1 MWVCYTQISI
11 YMKLFHYIHPDK
23 GALGYISVI
32 REFASKLLFPIFS
45 IGLIILPFFFWPWY
59 EIPYEVPRVYFFLRW
74 VELLTILLLLGLPY
88 IHIRYKTPIYIWIII
103 FAFFASAVFSSIFG
117 SNDLKSLIGNYYRW
131 DGLFTLA
138 HLICLFFIAY
148 LLSEEY
154 HFGTYCY
161 ILAISSIVMS
171 IGVVCIGFF
180 GMISSHTL
188 SVPAI
193 ATTFGNSKL
202 LSGYLAVTL
211 PAILYG
217 ILLHKDVRFHRFFLI
232 GLIIQIIAIG
242 FTHALG
248 GVVCISIFGLG
259 YIFIIRKKKPIQFLL
274 LSFLCLIIFVIGYFQ
289 FDSRQ
294 QISFESRQRIFT
306 KALMAWSQ
314 KPIFGWGY
322 ANFDYAFESVDWP
335 IKVNNDVYVDKAHAQ
350 LLEILV
356 TMGLVGISLYC
367 LFLGTLFYHV
377 HKYGTL
383 AGRTLFLI
391 IVMCVLQSEL
401 NVTSVM
407 IDIIFWSAS
416 AFFLSHSLCEK
427 NK

>member
-1 MWVCYTQISI
+1 
-11 YMKLFHYIHPDK
+11 MKFIQF
-23 GALGYISVI
+23 I
-32 REFASKLLFPIFS
+32 RKIASKILFPVFS
-45 IGLIILPFFFWPWY
+45 TGLILLPFFFWPWY
-59 EIPYEVPRVYFFLRW
+59 EIPYEVPRVYLFLRW
-74 VELLTILLLLGLPY
+74 VEVLTILLLLALPH
-88 IHIRYKTPIYIWIII
+88 IRIRYKTPIYIWILII
-103 FAFFASAVFSSIFG
+103 AFFASAVFSSLFG
-117 SNDLKSLIGNYYRW
+117 VNDLKSMIGNYYRW

-161 ILAISSIVMS
+161 ILAISSIIMS
-171 IGVVCIGFF
+171 IGVVSIGLF
-180 GMISSHTL
+180 GMITSHTF
-188 SVPAI
+188 SIPAI

-211 PAILYG
+211 PTILYG
-217 ILLHKDVRFHRFFLI
+217 IIAHKDVRFHRYFLI

-248 GVVCISIFGLG
+248 GLVCISIFILG
-259 YIFIIRKKKPIQFLL
+259 YIFVIHKKKPVIFLILSIIL
-274 LSFLCLIIFVIGYFQ
+274 LCILSVSYFQ

-294 QISFESRQRIFT
+294 QMSFESRQRIFT
-306 KALMAWSQ
+306 KAIMAWSQ

-335 IKVNNDVYVDKAHAQ
+335 LKVNNDVYVDKAHAQ

-356 TMGLVGISLYC
+356 TMGLVGLSLYC
-367 LFLGTLFYHV
+367 IFLGTLFYHV

-416 AFFLSHSLCEK
+416 AFFLSHTLHEK
-427 NK
+427 DK